1 MTTLTNEDKIAI
13 INQHKRNIEYAKYGY
28 QVSLIA
34 ENAVSSPNQDTIDS
48 LNEQLSDTDSKLAAL
63 DAEIAALS

>member
-1 MTTLTNEDKIAI
+1 MTTLNNEDKISI

-34 ENAVSSPNQDTIDS
+34 ENAVSNPNQETIDS
-48 LNEQLSDTDSKLAAL
+48 INEQIADANSKLAAL
-63 DAEIAALS
+63 DAEIALLS

>member
-1 MTTLTNEDKIAI
+1 MTTLTNDDKIAI

-34 ENAVSSPNQDTIDS
+34 ENAVSSPNEETIDS
-48 LNEQLSDTDSKLAAL
+48 LNQQISDVDSKIAAL
-63 DAEIAALS
+63 DAEIASLS

>member
-1 MTTLTNEDKIAI
+1 MTTLTNDDKIAI

-34 ENAVSSPNQDTIDS
+34 ENAVSNPNEETIDS
-48 LNEQLSDTDSKLAAL
+48 LNQQISDVDSKIAAL
-63 DAEIAALS
+63 DAEIASLS

>member
-1 MTTLTNEDKIAI
+1 MTTLTNDDKIAI

-34 ENAVSSPNQDTIDS
+34 ENAISNPSEEIIDS
-48 LNEQLSDTDSKLAAL
+48 LNQQISDIDSKIAAL
-63 DAEIAALS
+63 DAEINSLL

>member
-1 MTTLTNEDKIAI
+1 MTTLTNDDKIAI

-34 ENAVSSPNQDTIDS
+34 ENAISNPNEETIDS
-48 LNEQLSDTDSKLAAL
+48 LNQQISDVDSKIAAL
-63 DAEIAALS
+63 DAEIASLS